1 MKKLMK
7 FIALLGVTTTI
18 TAVASYFTVC
28 TLKASSTCNQSFYPE
43 TGMVT
48 NANENLITVVCQNG
62 NTFKFKD
69 DIDEWIAG
77 DVCSMIMDNN
87 KTVSVYDD
95 RIVSVR
101 YSGYVNDDEMDK
113 WVK

>member
-18 TAVASYFTVC
+18 TAVASYFAVC
-28 TLKASSTCNQSFYPE
+28 TVKASSMCNQSFYPE
-43 TGMVT
+43 TCMVT
-48 NANENLITVVCQNG
+48 QVNKDLVTVICQNG
-62 NTFKFKD
+62 NIFKFED
-69 DIDEWIAG
+69 NTEEWIEG
-77 DVCSMIMDNN
+77 DICSMIMDN
-87 KTVSVYDD
+87 KGTVSVYDD
-95 RIVSVR
+95 KVVSAR